1 MKRKPNAT
9 PNTTTFTASEPMG
22 VCKFCDLEIAK
33 GRRVM
38 SSFDGTGEFV
48 HVRCWDKE
56 WDRYMQQHR
65 EQFERDLLS

>member
-9 PNTTTFTASEPMG
+9 PNTTTFTATEPMG
-22 VCKFCDLEIAK
+22 VCKFCDLKIAK

-48 HVRCWDKE
+48 HVRCWVNVFRINVICAV
-56 WDRYMQQHR
+56 RY
-65 EQFERDLLS
+65 S